1 MMIKYILWSMENVR
15 VHVQTHATSTDIST
29 SCVLNGVG
37 VCVSLRNCFVLK

>member
-37 VCVSLRNCFVLK
+37 VCVCR